1 MSFCI
6 NLNINNIKHS
16 LQMFAELNPKL
27 APMYNGVST
36 NRNNW
41 QALAEE
47 QERKKRG
54 NNQG

>member
-1 MSFCI
+1 
-6 NLNINNIKHS
+6 
-16 LQMFAELNPKL
+16 MFAELNPKL